1 MGYVVIR
8 GGRYLLR
15 WLGMAVVIALLAGVG
30 LVLGGY
36 PGAVLV
42 PAATLVFSIPAR
54 RWVLSSPWVL
64 AGLLFAASACG
75 AVGEHL
81 ALSGDIGLVVS
92 APANAIPQVICLIV
106 VGGLAAALLRPAA
119 EPNRDRQQN

>member
-1 MGYVVIR
+1 VV
-8 GGRYLLR
+8 
-15 WLGMAVVIALLAGVG
+15 LAGAG

-36 PGAVLV
+36 PGALLV
-42 PAATLVFSIPAR
+42 PAATFAFLGLAGTR
-54 RWVLSSPWVL
+54 HRETGPWLL
-64 AGLLFAASACG
+64 AGLLLVASACG

-106 VGGLAAALLRPAA
+106 VGGMAAALGFRPPAA
-119 EPNRDRQQN
+119 TSHGTIPTEE